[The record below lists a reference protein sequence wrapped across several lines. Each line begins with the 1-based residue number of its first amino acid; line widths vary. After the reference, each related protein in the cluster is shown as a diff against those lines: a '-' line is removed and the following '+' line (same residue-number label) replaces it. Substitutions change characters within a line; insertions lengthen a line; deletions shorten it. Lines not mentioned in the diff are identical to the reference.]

1 MGLDPEKD
9 DISSSLPTPQDF
21 DGPVE
26 HPGVSTLRDDEF
38 KKGETTDEGSIHS
51 QSSNDTIEPAP
62 LERPAASRTKSRSSS
77 VHSRPLTIVPRSKR
91 RGLLGRFAF
100 IVPEVE
106 RPYEYKNSTK
116 WFITFIVAIAAAAA
130 PMGSAIFLRKCFPVI
145 KSSCG
150 LMLS

>member
-9 DISSSLPTPQDF
+9 DISSSQPTPQDF

-62 LERPAASRTKSRSSS
+62 IEPPAPTRTKSRSSS
-77 VHSRPLTIVPRSKR
+77 VRSRPLSIVPRSKR

-100 IVPEVE
+100 IIPEVE
-106 RPYEYKNSTK
+106 RPHEYKNSTK

-130 PMGSAIFLRKCFPVI
+130 PMGSAIFLRKSLACFKI
-145 KSSCG
+145 EFG
-150 LMLS
+150 

>member
-9 DISSSLPTPQDF
+9 DVETSRPIPQDF

-38 KKGETTDEGSIHS
+38 KEEETSDERSNHSRSTDVVK
-51 QSSNDTIEPAP
+51 PAP
-62 LERPAASRTKSRSSS
+62 GEPEALPRTKSRSSS
-77 VHSRPLTIVPRSKR
+77 VRSRALSVVPRSSR

-100 IVPEVE
+100 IIPEVE

-116 WFITFIVAIAAAAA
+116 WFITLIVALAAAAA
-130 PMGSAIFLRKCFPVI
+130 PMGSAIFLRRC
-145 KSSCG
+145 SS
-150 LMLS
+150 LEMLKQ